1 VKMDRVRATHRSIE
15 HPAPYAPAHASA
27 PEHAF
32 ARTCIRPPAYA
43 PMRPP
48 ATHRSAPRTEN
59 LPYYTRMLAC
69 RHESKKVLD
78 TPAHLCYHVP
88 SSTQPPERKETHHA
102 TGIEGDTSAPC
113 ATGRGA

>member
-1 VKMDRVRATHRSIE
+1 MDRVRATHRSIE
-15 HPAPYAPAHASA
+15 HPAPYAPAHAYA

-43 PMRPP
+43 LMRPP
-48 ATHRSAPRTEN
+48 AAHSRPAGPRTF
-59 LPYYTRMLAC
+59 LIIRAC
-69 RHESKKVLD
+69 SHVATNRKKGLD

-113 ATGRGA
+113 ATGR